1 MKTIVLASKSPRR
14 KKLFKKLGI
23 KFKIE
28 SSDYQE
34 KMDLKLNPRELARHL
49 SRQKAKA
56 VAKKYKNAI
65 IIAADTFVVLKGKLF
80 GKPLVET
87 KAKKMLKE
95 LSGKTHSVITGFTIM
110 DTKKKKVVSRSVE
123 TKVYLK
129 VLTQNEIDNYVKS
142 KEPLDK
148 AGAYAIQGL
157 GKPFIKK
164 IEGDYFNVVGL
175 PLKALVKSLRD
186 FDIKIPLNRF

>member
-14 KKLFKKLGI
+14 KKLFKRLGI

-34 KMDLKLNPRELARHL
+34 KMNLKLSPRGLARHL

-65 IIAADTFVVLKGKLF
+65 IIAADTFVVFKGKIF
-80 GKPLVET
+80 GKPHTEVGS
-87 KAKKMLKE
+87 KKMLKK
-95 LSGKTHSVITGFTIM
+95 LNGKAHSVITGFTIIN
-110 DTKKKKVVSRSVE
+110 TKNRKITSKSVE
-123 TKVYLK
+123 TKVYFK
-129 VLTQNEIDNYVKS
+129 KLTQKEIDDYVKT

-164 IEGDYFNVVGL
+164 IDGDHLNVVGL
-175 PLKALVKSLRD
+175 PLKALAKSLRG
-186 FDIKIPLNRF
+186 FNIKIPSNRF